1 MGSTSPRYGASVRV
15 TVDLKHHLRVI
26 HRSSGKRWFDAL
38 KFSLLKIQLID
49 KDVDYADRIG
59 IRYLV
64 VERFRKKDCL
74 STIVGAIAMIP
85 EYGKCAPE
93 GIEGL

>member
-1 MGSTSPRYGASVRV
+1 
-15 TVDLKHHLRVI
+15 VI
-26 HRSSGKRWFDAL
+26 RRSSGKRWFDAL
-38 KFSLLKIQLID
+38 KSSLLKIQLID